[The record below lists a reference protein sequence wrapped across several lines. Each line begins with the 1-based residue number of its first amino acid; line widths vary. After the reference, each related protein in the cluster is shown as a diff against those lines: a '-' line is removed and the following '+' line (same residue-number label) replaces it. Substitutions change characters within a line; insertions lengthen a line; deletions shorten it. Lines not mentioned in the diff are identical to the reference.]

1 MMTLCCVMLA
11 IFLDLVPIPLEANIS
26 IENIHEVTNSPSI
39 PQPKGRKAANACQVD
54 WIFCTSRS
62 LGWQHRCFP
71 KTRNRGTQKSFKA
84 PYEKKI
90 SYWWLKNMF
99 IWLLDDN
106 PLHNTNNVDQWY
118 PSISHGL
125 WTSHDF
131 SKASH
136 GYPATDPALPGSPR
150 RTPHSQ
156 GPRSPLNH
164 PGGSLRTN
172 GRMQRS
178 HLRWRCQRPSKQS
191 SSIQWDPWD
200 VQKNWMFLLVKNH
213 QDYHIDILI
222 IY

>member
-11 IFLDLVPIPLEANIS
+11 IFLDLVPILLEANIS

-118 PSISHGL
+118 PYPMAFGL
-125 WTSHDF
+125 AMTFPKLPMDTQQLILHCL
-131 SKASH
+131 AV
-136 GYPATDPALPGSPR
+136 PAAL
-150 RTPHSQ
+150 RTPRAPGHHWTIPADRCERTEGCSDLTWDD
-156 GPRSPLNH
+156 GARGH
-164 PGGSLRTN
+164 PNRAVL
-172 GRMQRS
+172 
-178 HLRWRCQRPSKQS
+178 S
-191 SSIQWDPWD
+191 SGTPGMYRKIGCFCW
-200 VQKNWMFLLVKNH
+200 
-213 QDYHIDILI
+213 
-222 IY
+222 

>member
-39 PQPKGRKAANACQVD
+39 PQPKGHKAANACQVD
-54 WIFCTSRS
+54 WIFRTSRS

-84 PYEKKI
+84 PYEKNI

-150 RTPHSQ
+150 RSPQ

-178 HLRWRCQRPSKQS
+178 HLGGRGQRMPEA
-191 SSIQWDPWD
+191 IQTEQFYP
-200 VQKNWMFLLVKNH
+200 VGCTEKLMFFW
-213 QDYHIDILI
+213 
-222 IY
+222 